1 MTTNAIGIDS
11 LIGIDDIN
19 VTSSAPNTAPN
30 FIGLDA
36 SPTYVEQAAAFIID
50 TDATV
55 ADAEL
60 DALNA
65 GLGDYSGASLQIADG
80 ALSGASVFDF
90 VAMPN
95 VTRVGNG
102 AAGGWQHDRHDR
114 YRTGV
119 ITVSFSDERHNAD
132 DRAGQR
138 GPTDVDLRQ
147 YLGQPARRHHAEL
160 HVQRWRAGR
169 SFDGA
174 GRRHGQHHRNPRR
187 SDRYWTVLEH
197 GPGVSGERH
206 RGRVRCR
213 RTDPDSGAHTY
224 SLLDNA
230 GGRFTIVGNQLRVAN
245 GLLLDFEQATTHNV
259 TVRTTDSTNQTF
271 DEVVTIN
278 VGNVDPEVIIGDSAA
293 NTLVGGAGADTFA
306 GGGGADI
313 LRGNGNG
320 DRLDGGLAADT
331 MEGGAGNDVYT
342 VDNASDRVV
351 EAASGDTDLVNS
363 SATFALG
370 ANVEKLTLTGTGN
383 INGTGN
389 ALNNVI
395 NGNAGK
401 NALTGGAG
409 NDQLTGGG
417 GIDTMNGSAGTD
429 IMNGGAGNDI
439 YMVDRVTD
447 RAVEAAN
454 AGIDRV
460 TSTATFTLGAQCREP
475 DADRRGQDQ
484 RHRQRAQQCNHRQQ
498 QRQRSHRADRPR
510 CAHRRRRQ
518 RHALRRRRSGCADR
532 RRRPR
537 QARVQRCAGH
547 DERGPYHRFQS
558 DRRHHSSGEC
568 GVQEARGGS
577 ADSDAFFKGSA
588 AHDASDRII
597 YNSATGVLLFD
608 ADGSGAGA
616 AVRFAT
622 LAKGLAMTSA
632 DFLVI

>member
-1 MTTNAIGIDS
+1 MPTTAMVNQVLQTLTYANTSD
-11 LIGIDDIN
+11 N
-19 VTSSAPNTAPN
+19 PPAAVT
-30 FIGLDA
+30 
-36 SPTYVEQAAAFIID
+36 
-50 TDATV
+50 
-55 ADAEL
+55 
-60 DALNA
+60 LN
-65 GLGDYSGASLQIADG
+65 YTFNDG
-80 ALSGASVFDF
+80 ALTDTGSV
-90 VAMPN
+90 
-95 VTRVGNG
+95 TIG
-102 AAGGWQHDRHDR
+102 
-114 YRTGV
+114 
-119 ITVSFSDERHNAD
+119 ITATPDN
-132 DRAGQR
+132 
-138 GPTDVDLRQ
+138 PTDI
-147 YLGQPARRHHAEL
+147 GTSSTT
-160 HVQRWRAGR
+160 VQEFRPNATAVATL
-169 SFDGA
+169 S
-174 GRRHGQHHRNPRR
+174 
-187 SDRYWTVLEH
+187 TV
-197 GPGVSGERH
+197 
-206 RGRVRCR
+206 
-213 RTDPDSGAHTY
+213 DPDSGVHSY

-429 IMNGGAGNDI
+429 IMNGGAGNDV

-460 TSTATFTLGAQCREP
+460 TSTATFTLGAHVENLALTGAAKINGTGNARNNAITGNSKDNVLTGLTGLDVLTGGAGNDTLSGGAGR
-475 DADRRGQDQ
+475 DALTGGAGRDKLVFNAALGTTNVDRIIDFRVIDDIIHLENAVFKKLAAG
-484 RHRQRAQQCNHRQQ
+484 
-498 QRQRSHRADRPR
+498 
-510 CAHRRRRQ
+510 
-518 RHALRRRRSGCADR
+518 AL
-532 RRRPR
+532 
-537 QARVQRCAGH
+537 
-547 DERGPYHRFQS
+547 
-558 DRRHHSSGEC
+558 
-568 GVQEARGGS
+568 
-577 ADSDAFFKGSA
+577 DSDAFFKGSA
-588 AHDASDRII
+588 AHDASDRIV